1 MKIMIKKF
9 MASANALTASDV
21 ELPILTQDI
30 ERLENLHE
38 ILKESTAKESLSY
51 CFVSTMLLATK
62 EDVLSQIKTLEQVL
76 RDDEKSQLKTELS
89 DNLASFKNLLARS
102 EKLEEEF
109 RPYLFCPALEEQS

>member
-1 MKIMIKKF
+1 MLKNF
-9 MASANALTASDV
+9 MELVNALTASDI

-30 ERLENLHE
+30 EELEDLYE
-38 ILKESTAKESLSY
+38 ILKQSAAKESLPY

-76 RDDEKSQLKTELS
+76 HDDGKSQLKTELS
-89 DNLASFKNLLARS
+89 SNLASFKSLLDRS
-102 EKLEEEF
+102 EKLEEQL